1 MRRWGQAMTIKSST
15 IGSLLVALLAS
26 APTVAQAASLNV
38 APVTIEVAAPGATA
52 ILTLRND
59 GERPLNA
66 QIRVFRWT
74 QVDGEEKLVPS
85 EDVVASPPVVSL
97 QAKADYTVRI
107 VRVTKGAVS
116 GEEAYRLIVDELPD
130 PARQR
135 NGVVNIVLRYSVPI
149 FFTTVLSADPKLN
162 WEIQQ
167 RDGRAFV
174 VASNSGARRV
184 RISRLKI
191 QDAKGATASFGDG
204 LTGYVLGQSTMR
216 WAFPRN
222 APKFN
227 AGGSAVIS
235 AQGDIGPINTTASTH
250 MTR

>member
-1 MRRWGQAMTIKSST
+1 MSITSST

-26 APTVAQAASLNV
+26 APIAAQAASLNV

-52 ILTLRND
+52 TLTLRNEGD
-59 GERPLNA
+59 KPLNA

-74 QVDGEEKLVPS
+74 QVDGEEQLVSS

-97 QAKADYTVRI
+97 APKADYAVRI
-107 VRVTKGAVS
+107 VRVTKQAVS

-130 PARQR
+130 PNRER
-135 NGVVNIVLRYSVPI
+135 NGAVAIVLRYSIPI
-149 FFTTVLSADPKLN
+149 FFTTAKSADPKLN

-167 RDGRAFV
+167 QRDGRTYV
-174 VASNSGARRV
+174 VASNSGERRV

-216 WAFPRN
+216 WAVPRS
-222 APKFN
+222 ASKISV
-227 AGGSAVIS
+227 GGSAVIS
-235 AQGDIGPINTTASTH
+235 AQGDVGPINATASALIA
-250 MTR
+250 R